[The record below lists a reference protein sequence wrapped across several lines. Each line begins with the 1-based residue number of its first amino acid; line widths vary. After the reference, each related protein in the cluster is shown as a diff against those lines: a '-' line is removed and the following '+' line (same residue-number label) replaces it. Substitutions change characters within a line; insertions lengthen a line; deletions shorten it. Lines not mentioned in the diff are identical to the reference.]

1 MAPSSFDD
9 LTDEDF
15 FDKLA
20 AEDDDYEEE
29 LRPRP
34 GDGDLQP
41 TGPPPDGEE
50 EEKKEVEEAAKP
62 ARRSSSNVGTQQ
74 LGSDPDFLIGNSAG
88 DGSGDVS
95 ADQQNA
101 HEQETSVASSQQQ
114 QQQDAQ
120 QFYGSATEQTPH
132 VDAAHYSEHE
142 QSASTDASGSQY
154 WEDLYPG
161 WKYDPA
167 TGRWFQTEDPQ
178 ISYLQQQQQ
187 QSSAESSVT
196 RTAAE
201 DRETS
206 TGNGYPPNMVFDPQ
220 YPEWYYD
227 TDTQQWCTLES
238 YNQAVQSS
246 ADIVDDRP
254 SQVAIGSGE
263 SYAYAQR
270 QNMWQPDTSS
280 SVTGQGGIGSPDVH
294 SGNYMDQHS
303 AFRAFEPVSR
313 TGYHEN
319 EGANRFR
326 QYVQPKLE
334 QNWQAHASHG
344 YYADQN
350 SVGYSGQQFQNAT
363 ASNSHFSYANE
374 GRSSAGRPPHALV
387 TFGFGGKLV
396 ILKDGSQDAAGGTV
410 SILSLAEVVM
420 DKAGAL
426 SSTDGGDSYFR
437 ALCQQSFPG
446 PLVGGNASA
455 KDVNKCMDEKITSCE
470 SSIADAR
477 TGHSLRLL
485 LSLLKISCQ
494 HYGKIR
500 SPLNSG
506 QSLQETD
513 AAESAVTKLF
523 ASATMSDARLRE
535 YDTFIH
541 NMHSLP
547 SEGQIQATAM
557 EVQNLLVSGRRKEAL
572 QCAQVG
578 QLWGPALLLAS
589 QLGEKYYIDTV
600 KQMAKHQ
607 FIYGSPLRTLY
618 LLIAGQPA
626 DVFSAEDSLNT
637 ETLGKIL
644 DNWEENLAIITGNR
658 TKDDELVIIHLGDC
672 LWKERG
678 EIIAAHTCYL
688 VAEVNFES
696 YSESARLC
704 LLGADHWKCPRTYSS
719 PEAIQRTEI
728 YEYSKVLGNSQFNL
742 LQFQPYKLV
751 YAYMLAE
758 VGKVSDSL
766 RYCQASLKLLKM
778 SVRNPGVEM
787 LKVLLSSLEERL
799 RIHQNGGYSTDLA
812 PTKLVGKLF
821 TTIDRSIHR
830 MISGPQSP
838 LPPVPQSIQNGNQNY
853 TAAAKMSTSQ
863 STMAMSSLVPSTSVE
878 GIGDWP
884 GDDIRKN
891 MHTRSASEP
900 DFSKSSRQDR
910 SSDAS
915 SVDAQSKVSSSRFG
929 RIGSQFFQRTV
940 EWVSRSQSGRQAKL
954 GERNKF
960 YYDENLKR
968 WVEEGAEPPAEE
980 VALPPPPTSA
990 SLKNVIPDYMDNAL
1004 RSPSLAANGPPV
1016 TNCPNLQEQSSGI
1029 PPISPSPNQFSA
1041 RARIGVRSRYV
1052 DTFNMG
1058 GAFSSPNK
1066 FQSPPTPSLK
1076 PLVGAKFFVPASP
1089 ATPDEQVMQ
1098 GGNIHAANRDA
1109 SISPFGVASLSSP
1122 SPPPPPLSS
1131 LQRLPSMDNISPYG
1145 NEEGAAAVSQNS
1157 DGLSSHSRAA
1167 SLSGDD
1173 EQMFNPK
1180 RTEHLGNK
1188 PSSFLPTHPSTLH
1201 GINSPPQP
1209 HGSNFSDDLHEVQL

>member
-20 AEDDDYEEE
+20 AEEE

-41 TGPPPDGEE
+41 TDPPPDGEE
-50 EEKKEVEEAAKP
+50 EEKEVEEAVKP
-62 ARRSSSNVGTQQ
+62 ARRSSSNVGAQQ
-74 LGSDPDFLIGNSAG
+74 LDSDPDFSIGNSAE
-88 DGSGDVS
+88 DGSRDVS
-95 ADQQNA
+95 AGQQNA
-101 HEQETSVASSQQQ
+101 HEQENSAASSQQ

-120 QFYGSATEQTPH
+120 QFYGSATEQTPR
-132 VDAAHYSEHE
+132 VDAAHCSEHE
-142 QSASTDASGSQY
+142 QSTSADADGSQY

-167 TGRWFQTEDPQ
+167 TGRWYQTEDPQ
-178 ISYLQQQQQ
+178 TSHLQQQ
-187 QSSAESSVT
+187 QSSAESSVA
-196 RTAAE
+196 RTAE
-201 DRETS
+201 DSETS
-206 TGNGYPPNMVFDPQ
+206 ASNGYYPPNMVFDPQ

-238 YNQAVQSS
+238 YSQAVQSS

-254 SQVAIGSGE
+254 SQVAVGSGE
-263 SYAYAQR
+263 SYAHAQR
-270 QNMWQPDTSS
+270 QNVWQPDTSS
-280 SVTGQGGIGSPDVH
+280 VAGQGGIRSPDVR
-294 SGNYMDQHS
+294 SANYTDQHS
-303 AFRAFEPVSR
+303 AFR
-313 TGYHEN
+313 GYHES
-319 EGANRFR
+319 EGADRFR
-326 QYVQPKLE
+326 QFVQPKPE
-334 QNWQAHASHG
+334 ENWQAHVSHG
-344 YYADQN
+344 CYGDQN
-350 SVGYSGQQFQNAT
+350 SVGYSGQQFRNAT
-363 ASNSHFSYANE
+363 VSNSRFSYPNE

-396 ILKDGSQDAAGGTV
+396 ILQDGSKDTAGGTV

-426 SSTDGGDSYFR
+426 SSAGGGDSYFR

-455 KDVNKCMDEKITSCE
+455 KDVNKCMDEKITSCG
-470 SSIADAR
+470 SSITDAR
-477 TGHSLRLL
+477 NGQSLRLL

-500 SPLNSG
+500 SPFNSG

-523 ASATMSDARLRE
+523 ASATMSDACPRE
-535 YDTFIH
+535 YDSFIH

-607 FIYGSPLRTLY
+607 FVYGSPLRTLY

-626 DVFSAEDSLNT
+626 DVFSAEDSLNN

-644 DNWEENLAIITGNR
+644 DSWEENLAIITGNR

-704 LLGADHWKCPRTYSS
+704 LLGADHWKCPRTYYS

-766 RYCQASLKLLKM
+766 RYCQASLKLLKT
-778 SVRNPGVEM
+778 SVRIPEVEM

-838 LPPVPQSIQNGNQNY
+838 LPPVPQSIKNGNQNY
-853 TAAAKMSTSQ
+853 TAALKMSTSQ
-863 STMAMSSLVPSTSVE
+863 STMAMSSLVPSASME
-878 GIGDWP
+878 GIGDWT

-910 SSDAS
+910 SRDAS

-929 RIGSQFFQRTV
+929 RIGSQFLQRTV

-954 GERNKF
+954 GESNKF

-980 VALPPPPTSA
+980 VAPPPPPTSA
-990 SLKNVIPDYMDNAL
+990 SLQNVMPYHNIDNAS

-1016 TNCPNLQEQSSGI
+1016 TNYPNLQEQSSGI
-1029 PPISPSPNQFSA
+1029 PPISLSPNQFSA

-1052 DTFNMG
+1052 DTFNKG

-1066 FQSPPTPSLK
+1066 FQSPSTPSLK

-1089 ATPDEQVMQ
+1089 ATPDEQVLQ
-1098 GGNIHAANRDA
+1098 GGNIHEATAIRDA

-1122 SPPPPPLSS
+1122 LPPPL
-1131 LQRLPSMDNISPYG
+1131 PCPYG

-1157 DGLSSHSRAA
+1157 DGLSS
-1167 SLSGDD
+1167 LS
-1173 EQMFNPK
+1173 
-1180 RTEHLGNK
+1180 HLENK
-1188 PSSFLPTHPSTLH
+1188 PSPFIPTYPSTLH
-1201 GINSPPQP
+1201 GMNSPPQP